1 MYILYSILAIIGLA
15 VLGGAAVAIFSHFKC
30 HSKIKGETES
40 PSYCEREGV
49 YCIHAPHNDG
59 CERCQGCL
67 VSAIDHSADE

>member
-1 MYILYSILAIIGLA
+1 MYILYSILALIGLA
-15 VLGGAAVAIFSHFKC
+15 ILGAIIVSIFSHFDGRSKC
-30 HSKIKGETES
+30 KGKTET

-59 CERCQGCL
+59 CEKCQGCL